1 MITRCREQVGGFN
14 IKHVGELFD
23 RIDRGG
29 IDLPLKRRHIGP
41 VHSGEVRER
50 LLRQVLAPSR
60 PTKVSRK
67 DLAQPHGLDEAT
79 PLTLHPR
86 SILYTIATGGFL
98 CVR

>member
-1 MITRCREQVGGFN
+1 LGQV
-14 IKHVGELFD
+14 I
-23 RIDRGG
+23 
-29 IDLPLKRRHIGP
+29 P
-41 VHSGEVRER
+41 
-50 LLRQVLAPSR
+50 PSR
-60 PTKVSRK
+60 PTKIFCK